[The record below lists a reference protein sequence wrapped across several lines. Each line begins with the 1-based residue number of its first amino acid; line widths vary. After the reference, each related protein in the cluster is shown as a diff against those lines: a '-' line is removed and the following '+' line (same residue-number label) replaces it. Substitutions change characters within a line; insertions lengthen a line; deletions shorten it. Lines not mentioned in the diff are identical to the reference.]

1 MARPLSVLALLFGV
15 IILAFSSVPAVGNA
29 GSGQVAEGAV
39 SSASV
44 DMAYISGRM
53 ESIAGGA
60 AGTFGVYLKVPETGE
75 EAGYQADRPFVAASC
90 YKMFLVMNLY
100 ESAAAGGVDLERSI
114 VYQAGDYTDGTGI
127 IQFMPKGISFT
138 TRKLCEYAIVYSDNV
153 AANMLRRVY
162 GYAPYRAYAAS
173 IGCPV
178 SSTLGANLTTAREM
192 CTVMARTKR
201 FAEANPLGQE
211 VLSFLRKS
219 IYKSRIPAGLPEGVD
234 VGNKTGDYE
243 GYMNDA
249 AIIMGDVEYVLC
261 VLSSGAAG
269 DGVHASISRMV
280 YEELSRSYCGG
291 GHCTTGVSQPS
302 TQWYF
307 AEGTT
312 RSGFETWLC
321 LANPGDVATQA
332 VVRAMTHGGEVK
344 ETRLL
349 VPASCRRS
357 LLINELV
364 GPDQDVALQVT
375 SDLPLVAERPM
386 YFRYRGVWSGGHC
399 TTGVSQPSTQWYF
412 AEGTTRSGFE
422 TWLCLANPGDAG
434 ATASVDYYLS
444 DGEVVRRAYP
454 IAPHSRYTIC
464 VNDELGGDRDV
475 SAHIYS
481 REPILAER
489 PLYFGRSKGLQGG
502 DCVVCAESVS
512 NNWYFAEGC
521 TRSGFEEWLCIGN
534 PNRQVAKVTVSY
546 LNEKQSRLKQ
556 TYNLAP
562 ETRFTVRVNDI
573 VGEGHDVS
581 LVVESD
587 CGVVAE
593 RPMYFVFS
601 PCTF

>member
-321 LANPGDVATQA
+321 LANPGD
-332 VVRAMTHGGEVK
+332 
-344 ETRLL
+344 
-349 VPASCRRS
+349 
-357 LLINELV
+357 
-364 GPDQDVALQVT
+364 
-375 SDLPLVAERPM
+375 
-386 YFRYRGVWSGGHC
+386 
-399 TTGVSQPSTQWYF
+399 
-412 AEGTTRSGFE
+412 
-422 TWLCLANPGDAG
+422 AG